1 MQRLSFSK
9 VIRYFLLTTLALVV
23 LLSILIMLFGL
34 SAQSN
39 LPPRKPLTQENITQ
53 ARKILFEGT
62 KIRPDDISA
71 ITLSEADLNLAGNYL
86 LNRYHHSE
94 IYIELVNY
102 KVRCNIALRLP
113 WNFFGH
119 YFNASIRFGVKPGEI
134 LPQITKFKI
143 GDLLL
148 PTIFADW
155 GMRSLIRFSS
165 LSDYFILATKPIQ
178 RVDIDRKT
186 LTIYYEATAASSY
199 YVNEEMR
206 RVYQQKIAEIIAQ
219 HDPKWRLSL
228 ADLLKPVFDLA
239 YRRSNAQT
247 AIEENRSAIIAIND
261 YVNALVNPPYAAFL
275 YKRTDLAK
283 HFMGAAAL
291 SVSINRL
298 FANALGE
305 VKELRDAQTGGS
317 GFSFVDLAADKAGS
331 RFGEVAV
338 SSLQSARSLQA
349 LTAQIQNYSDFM
361 PDPRDLPEH
370 MNEEEFKRN
379 FISMQSMPYLALVAQ
394 IDARIANIPLYQVQ

>member
-186 LTIYYEATAASSY
+186 LTIHYEATAASSY

-219 HDPKWRLSL
+219 H
-228 ADLLKPVFDLA
+228 
-239 YRRSNAQT
+239 
-247 AIEENRSAIIAIND
+247 
-261 YVNALVNPPYAAFL
+261 
-275 YKRTDLAK
+275 
-283 HFMGAAAL
+283 
-291 SVSINRL
+291 
-298 FANALGE
+298 
-305 VKELRDAQTGGS
+305 
-317 GFSFVDLAADKAGS
+317 
-331 RFGEVAV
+331 
-338 SSLQSARSLQA
+338 
-349 LTAQIQNYSDFM
+349 
-361 PDPRDLPEH
+361 
-370 MNEEEFKRN
+370 
-379 FISMQSMPYLALVAQ
+379 
-394 IDARIANIPLYQVQ
+394 